1 MFHGHKPEGLIQRSA
16 GLSGFKGDGGNPCF
30 PVCAEKPQKFVS
42 AWHKYFCGF
51 LLFSLYFSL
60 GPDRQ
65 CGDVGPVFVYL

>member
-1 MFHGHKPEGLIQRSA
+1 MGTNPKASYSGLPASVASREMEETPVFLSA
-16 GLSGFKGDGGNPCF
+16 QKNHR
-30 PVCAEKPQKFVS
+30 KFVS